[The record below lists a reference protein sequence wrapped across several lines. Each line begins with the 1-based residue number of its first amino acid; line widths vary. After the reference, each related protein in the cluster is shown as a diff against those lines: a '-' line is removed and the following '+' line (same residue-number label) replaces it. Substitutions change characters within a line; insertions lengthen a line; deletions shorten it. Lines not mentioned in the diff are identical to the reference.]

1 MAEKASPLDYVRL
14 RESFA
19 RVAVHG
25 DELPLFFY
33 SDLFIKHPE
42 VRDLF
47 PVSMAAQR
55 GHLVD
60 ALAKVVSEVHRADD
74 LTVFLEGLGRD
85 HRKFGAVVDHYE
97 AVGDSLLA
105 TLEHFSG
112 PEWTPELAADWTA
125 AYQLISSIM
134 AKAATADE
142 KDRPAWWKGT
152 VVSHERR
159 SFDIAVLLV
168 RTEPRMDYLPGQS
181 VAIETPSRQ
190 RLWRYYSMANAPRPD
205 GLLEFHV
212 RLIDGGQVSMALT
225 SSKIVNTRLRL
236 GPPVGVL
243 TLGQPP
249 SGRDLLLV
257 AGSTGLAPVKA
268 ILQQVAIMDAP
279 PKAHLFFAARNAEG
293 LYDLDSLEKMAA
305 EHPWLTVTPVVIDD
319 EHFDGETGS
328 IPDVVAR
335 HGEWLGRDA
344 YVVGPTEM
352 VQETVAMLTA
362 TGMAADQIHIEDFG
376 WSEP

>member
-1 MAEKASPLDYVRL
+1 MAEKARPLDYVRL

-47 PVSMAAQR
+47 PVSMSAQR

-60 ALAKVVSEVHRADD
+60 ALAKIVSQVHRADD
-74 LTVFLEGLGRD
+74 LTMFLEGLGRD
-85 HRKFGAVVDHYE
+85 HRKFDAVAEHYE

-112 PEWTPELAADWTA
+112 PDWTPDLAADWTT

-134 AKAATADE
+134 TKAAAADE
-142 KDRPAWWKGT
+142 KDRPASWRGT
-152 VVSHERR
+152 VVSHERKA
-159 SFDIAVLLV
+159 FDIAVLLV
-168 RTEPRMDYLPGQS
+168 RTEPRLDFLPGQS
-181 VAIETPSRQ
+181 VAIETPSRPK
-190 RLWRYYSMANAPRPD
+190 LWRYYSMANAPRPD

-225 SSKIVNTRLRL
+225 SSKIVNTKVRL

-243 TLGQPP
+243 TLSEPP

-268 ILQQVAIMDAP
+268 ILQQVAAMPEP
-279 PKAHLFFAARNAEG
+279 PKAHLFFGARTADG

-305 EHPWLTVTPVVIDD
+305 EHTWLTVTPVVTGD
-319 EHFDGETGS
+319 ERFDGETGS
-328 IPDVVAR
+328 LPEVVAR

-352 VQETVAMLTA
+352 VQETVGKLTA
-362 TGMAADQIHIEDFG
+362 TGMATDHIHIEDFG